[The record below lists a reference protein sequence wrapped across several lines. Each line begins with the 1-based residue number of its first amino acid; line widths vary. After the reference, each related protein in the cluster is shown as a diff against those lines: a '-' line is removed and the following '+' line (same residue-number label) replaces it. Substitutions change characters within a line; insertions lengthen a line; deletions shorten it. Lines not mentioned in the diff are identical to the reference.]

1 MKQRRQFSPE
11 LKKKIAIEAIKEQ
24 RTINEIAN
32 EHQVHPVQI
41 RKWKKELLDGATS
54 IFEDPRK
61 RECDSKKKV
70 EQQESVLQQKIGQLV
85 IENDWL
91 KKKLNL

>member
-1 MKQRRQFSPE
+1 MKRRQFSPE
-11 LKKKIAIEAIKEQ
+11 FKKKIAIEAIKEQ

-32 EHQVHPVQI
+32 EHQIHPVQI
-41 RKWKKELLDGATS
+41 SKWKKELLDGAIA

-61 RECDSKKKV
+61 HKDDVKKQ
-70 EQQESVLQQKIGQLV
+70 EQQEGILQQKIGQLL

-91 KKKLNL
+91 KKKLSL

>member
-1 MKQRRQFSPE
+1 MKRRQFSPE

-24 RTINEIAN
+24 RTINELAN
-32 EHQVHPVQI
+32 EYQIHPVQI
-41 RKWKKELLDGATS
+41 SKWKKQLLDGAIS

-61 RECDSKKKV
+61 REGDLKKQ
-70 EQQESVLQQKIGQLV
+70 EQQESVLQQKVGQLV

-91 KKKLNL
+91 KKKLAL

>member
-1 MKQRRQFSPE
+1 MRRRQFSPE
-11 LKKKIAIEAIKEQ
+11 FKKKIAIEAIREQ

-32 EHQVHPVQI
+32 EHQIHPVQI
-41 RKWKKELLDGATS
+41 SKWKKELLNGAIS

-61 RECDSKKKV
+61 RENSSKRQ
-70 EQQESVLQQKIGQLV
+70 EQQESVLQQKVGQLI

-91 KKKLNL
+91 KKKLGL

>member
-1 MKQRRQFSPE
+1 MKRRQFSPE

-24 RTINEIAN
+24 RTINELAN

-41 RKWKKELLDGATS
+41 RKWKKELLDGAVS

-61 RECDSKKKV
+61 REVDLKKQ
-70 EQQESVLQQKIGQLV
+70 EEQESVLQQKIGQLV
-85 IENDWL
+85 MENDWL
-91 KKKLNL
+91 KKKLGL

>member
-1 MKQRRQFSPE
+1 MKRRQFSPE
-11 LKKKIAIEAIKEQ
+11 LKKKIAVEAIKEQ
-24 RTINEIAN
+24 RTVNEIAN
-32 EHQVHPVQI
+32 EHQVHPVQV

-61 RECDSKKKV
+61 REGDLKKQ
-70 EQQESVLQQKIGQLV
+70 EQQESVLQQKVGQLV

-91 KKKLNL
+91 KKKLTL

>member
-1 MKQRRQFSPE
+1 MKRRQFSPE
-11 LKKKIAIEAIKEQ
+11 LKKKIAVEALREQ
-24 RTINEIAN
+24 RTINELAS
-32 EHQVHPVQI
+32 EYQVHPVQI

-61 RECDSKKKV
+61 RKGDVNKQ
-70 EQQESVLQQKIGQLV
+70 EQQESILQQKIGQLI

-91 KKKLNL
+91 KKKLVL

>member
-1 MKQRRQFSPE
+1 MKRRQFSPE

-24 RTINEIAN
+24 RTINELAN
-32 EHQVHPVQI
+32 EYQVHPVQI
-41 RKWKKELLDGATS
+41 SKWKKQLLDGALS

-61 RECDSKKKV
+61 REGDLKKQ
-70 EQQESVLQQKIGQLV
+70 EQQESVLQQKVGQLV

-91 KKKLNL
+91 KKKLAL

>member
-1 MKQRRQFSPE
+1 MKRRQFSPE
-11 LKKKIAIEAIKEQ
+11 LKKRIAIEAIKEQ

-54 IFEDPRK
+54 IFDDPRK
-61 RECDSKKKV
+61 REGDLKKQ
-70 EQQESVLQQKIGQLV
+70 EQQESVLQQKVGQLV
-85 IENDWL
+85 MENDWL
-91 KKKLNL
+91 KKKLGL

>member
-1 MKQRRQFSPE
+1 MKRRQFSPE

-24 RTINEIAN
+24 RTINDLAN
-32 EHQVHPVQI
+32 EYQVHPVQI
-41 RKWKKELLDGATS
+41 SKWKKQLLDGAVS

-61 RECDSKKKV
+61 REGDLKKQ
-70 EQQESVLQQKIGQLV
+70 EQQESVLQQKVGQLV

-91 KKKLNL
+91 KKKLAL